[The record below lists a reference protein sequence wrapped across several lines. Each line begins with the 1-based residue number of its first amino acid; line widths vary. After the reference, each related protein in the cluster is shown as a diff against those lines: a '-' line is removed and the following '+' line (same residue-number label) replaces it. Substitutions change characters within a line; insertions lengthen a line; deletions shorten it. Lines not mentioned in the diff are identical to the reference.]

1 MNEQIVAGFEYLIEV
16 VKDGVVID
24 SEVVHN
30 LIPTEGLDY
39 ILSTALKGGSQSA
52 LWYVGLYEGNYT
64 PLASETAATFPAV
77 ATECTTYSEATRPAW
92 TGGAVAT
99 GAVSNVASR
108 AEFTSTTDKT
118 VYGGFVV
125 SASGKGGTTG
135 TLISVVRFSSP
146 KTFDSGSV
154 LRVTAGFTMTS
165 V

>member
-1 MNEQIVAGFEYLIEV
+1 MNEKIAAGFEYLIEV

-24 SEVVHN
+24 SEVAHN
-30 LIPTEGLDY
+30 LLPIEGLDH
-39 ILSTALKGGSQSA
+39 IIDVALKGGAQHAS
-52 LWYVGLYEGNYT
+52 WYVGLFEGNYT
-64 PLASETAATFPAV
+64 PIASDTAATFPAV
-77 ATECTTYSEATRPAW
+77 ATECTAYTEATRPAW

-99 GAVSNVASR
+99 GSVSNSASR
-108 AEFTSTTDKT
+108 AEFTSNSNKT
-118 VYGGFVV
+118 IYGGFVV
-125 SASGKGGTTG
+125 SASAKGGVTG